1 MGDMYEVILTASCV
15 ILLQASKKS
24 FHPYDMGERE
34 RSDETLSTLE
44 KADEYLR
51 TLQEVELD
59 DVAQL
64 QRKLSTCRQIIQSTT
79 SFSNANTRGPR
90 ISSHGNVKWTMSWR
104 GSSGFDSMN
113 ALQHDIFSLS
123 GTDVDDKLYKEKYM
137 IEVLQGQIEETLI
150 VSKTQELLT
159 F

>member
-1 MGDMYEVILTASCV
+1 
-15 ILLQASKKS
+15 
-24 FHPYDMGERE
+24 
-34 RSDETLSTLE
+34 
-44 KADEYLR
+44 
-51 TLQEVELD
+51 
-59 DVAQL
+59 
-64 QRKLSTCRQIIQSTT
+64 
-79 SFSNANTRGPR
+79 
-90 ISSHGNVKWTMSWR
+90 
-104 GSSGFDSMN
+104 MN